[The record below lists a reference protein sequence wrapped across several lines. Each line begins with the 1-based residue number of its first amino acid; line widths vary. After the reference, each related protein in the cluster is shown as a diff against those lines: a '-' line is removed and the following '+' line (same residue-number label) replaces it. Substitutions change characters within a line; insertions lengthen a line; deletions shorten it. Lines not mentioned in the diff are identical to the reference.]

1 VAAASAT
8 PASRKAPG
16 HHVSRYRYSR
26 WDGSQ
31 LLPPFDADDVLD
43 AMSDDVLAEGDIRR
57 ALQRLMQRGMRGTR
71 GGDVPGLRRMVDRL
85 RERRQ
90 AELEQ
95 SHLDGVLD
103 GLTERLE
110 KILAQER
117 AGIDRRLHDAGQA
130 ALDAPPGEMQDRA
143 RMAEQ
148 VLQRAA
154 QQRLDRLDALPPGL
168 AGRLHGL
175 RDYEFMDS
183 GARDAF
189 NALTDELRQQLMQT
203 YFQGLKEGVSGV
215 TPEDLDGVRQMVRDL
230 NALLEKHASG
240 ADTRADFDAFM
251 AQHGR
256 YFPPGIRSV
265 EELVDH
271 LHRQAS
277 QMASLLAGMSPQ
289 MREELQQMMDDLLR
303 DDRLRWDMARLA
315 GNLQAMRPEVPFGDP
330 YPFSGD
336 EPMGLVDALAAIDR
350 QQQYD
355 EMEEQL
361 LGARDPDGLDRLDAD
376 LLRDLGGDEAADD
389 LDQLREITRALEEAG
404 YLERDGGRLELTPR
418 AARKLGMRALTDIF
432 SRLRRESLGGHPL
445 PSAGGGGEP
454 ADETKRWEHGD
465 AFAVDLNRTLFNAMA
480 RGGPGMPVQL
490 AADDFEVRRH
500 EETTVSSTV
509 LLLDMSRSM
518 LLRGCSTA
526 AKRVAMALHTLIHTR
541 YPRDRLFV
549 VGFAYYARQIK
560 PEAIATLSPYEF
572 EYGTNLQHALMI
584 ARQLLGRRSG
594 GNKEIVVI
602 TDGEPTAH
610 IANGQVEFAYPPTSR
625 TMQSTLREVGRA
637 TREGIVINT
646 FMLERS
652 RYLSDF
658 VDLMSRINRG
668 RAFYVEPEHLG
679 EYVLVD
685 YVNKKTKRVA

>member
-1 VAAASAT
+1 
-8 PASRKAPG
+8 
-16 HHVSRYRYSR
+16 VSRYRYSR

-31 LLPPFDADDVLD
+31 QLPPFDADDVLE
-43 AMSDDVLAEGDIRR
+43 ALSDDVLAEGDVRR

-71 GGDVPGLRRMVDRL
+71 GGDVPGLRRIVDRL

-90 AELEQ
+90 AELERAN
-95 SHLDGVLD
+95 LDGVLD
-103 GLTERLE
+103 ELSERLE
-110 KILAQER
+110 RILAQER
-117 AGIDRRLHDAGQA
+117 TGIEQRQRAAEQA
-130 ALDAPPGEMQDRA
+130 ALDAPPGERQERA

-148 VLQRAA
+148 VLRRAA
-154 QQRLDRLDALPPGL
+154 QQRRDRLDALPPNL

-175 RDYEFMDS
+175 RDYDFMDPA
-183 GARDAF
+183 ARDAF

-203 YFQGLKEGVSGV
+203 YFQGLKEGVAGL

-230 NALLEKHASG
+230 NSLLEKHASG

-251 AQHGR
+251 AAHGR

-265 EELVDH
+265 EELIDH

-277 QMASLLAGMSPQ
+277 QMASLLESMSPQ
-289 MREELQQMMDDLLR
+289 MRGELQQMMDDLLR

-315 GNLQAMRPEVPFGDP
+315 GNLQAMRPDIPFGEP

-355 EMEEQL
+355 DMEESL
-361 LGARDPDGLDRLDAD
+361 LGARDPDALDRLDTD
-376 LLRDLGGDEAADD
+376 LLRDLGGDDASDD
-389 LDQLREITRALEEAG
+389 LQQLRDLTRALEEAG

-445 PSAGGGGEP
+445 PRAGGGGEP
-454 ADETKRWEHGD
+454 TDETKRWEHGD
-465 AFAVDLNRTLFNAMA
+465 PFAVDLNRTLFNAMA
-480 RGGPGMPVQL
+480 RGGAASGPPIQL
-490 AADDFEVRRH
+490 GVDDFEVRRH

-526 AKRVAMALHTLIHTR
+526 AKRVAMALHTLIHTK
-541 YPRDRLFV
+541 YPRDRLYV

-610 IANGQVEFAYPPTSR
+610 ISNGQVEFAYPPTIR

>member
-1 VAAASAT
+1 MT
-8 PASRKAPG
+8 L
-16 HHVSRYRYSR
+16 YRYSR

-31 LLPPFDADDVLD
+31 QLPAFDADDVLE
-43 AMSDDVLAEGDIRR
+43 ALSDDLLAEGDVRR

-71 GGDVPGLRRMVDRL
+71 GGDVQGLRRIVDRL

-90 AELEQ
+90 AELER

-103 GLTERLE
+103 GLAQRLE
-110 KILAQER
+110 QIVDQER
-117 AGIDRRLHDAGQA
+117 SGIEHRLRDAEAA
-130 ALDAPPGEMQDRA
+130 ALDAPPGDEQERA

-148 VLQRAA
+148 VLRRTA
-154 QQRLDRLDALPPGL
+154 QQRTDRLDALPPDL

-175 RDYEFMDS
+175 RDYEFMDAR
-183 GARDAF
+183 ARDAF

-203 YFQGLKEGVSGV
+203 YFEGLREGVAGL
-215 TPEDLDGVRQMVRDL
+215 TPDDLDGVRQMVRDL

-240 ADTRADFDAFM
+240 ADTRADFESFM
-251 AQHGR
+251 SRHGS
-256 YFPPGIRSV
+256 YFPPGIGSV
-265 EELVDH
+265 DELIDH

-277 QMASLLAGMSPQ
+277 QMASLLASMSPQ
-289 MREELQQMMDDLLR
+289 MRDELQQMMDDLLR

-315 GNLQAMRPEVPFGDP
+315 GNLRSLRPDLSFGEP

-355 EMEEQL
+355 AMESAL
-361 LGARDPDGLDRLDAD
+361 LATRDPEALERLDAD
-376 LLRDLGGDEAADD
+376 LLRDLGGDEATDD
-389 LDQLREITRALEEAG
+389 LSRLQELTRALEEAG
-404 YLERDGGRLELTPR
+404 YLERDGGRFDLTPR
-418 AARKLGMRALTDIF
+418 ATRKLGMRALTDIF
-432 SRLRRESLGGHPL
+432 SRLRREALGGHPL
-445 PSAGGGGEP
+445 PAAGRGGEP
-454 ADETKRWEHGD
+454 TEETKPYEHGD
-465 AFAVDLNRTLFNAMA
+465 SFAVDINHTLFNSMA
-480 RGGPGMPVQL
+480 RNGPGTPL
-490 AADDFEVRRH
+490 RIAPDDFEVWRT

-541 YPRDRLFV
+541 YPRDRLYV

-610 IANGQVEFAYPPTSR
+610 IANGQVEFAYPPTIR

-668 RAFYVEPEHLG
+668 RAFYVEPERLG

-685 YVNKKTKRVA
+685 YVSKKTKRVA

>member
-1 VAAASAT
+1 MST
-8 PASRKAPG
+8 F
-16 HHVSRYRYSR
+16 RYSR

-31 LLPPFDADDVLD
+31 QLPPFDADDVLD
-43 AMSDDVLAEGDIRR
+43 ALSDDLLAEGDVRR

-71 GGDVPGLRRMVDRL
+71 GGDVEGLRRIADRL

-90 AELEQ
+90 AELERA
-95 SHLDGVLD
+95 HLDGVLD
-103 GLTERLE
+103 GLAERLSGIIDE
-110 KILAQER
+110 ER
-117 AGIDRRLHDAGQA
+117 SGIERRLADAERT
-130 ALDAPPGEMQDRA
+130 ALDAAPGEDQDRA

-148 VLQRAA
+148 VLRRAA
-154 QQRLDRLDALPPGL
+154 QQRRDRLDALPPDL

-175 RDYEFMDS
+175 RDYEFMDPA
-183 GARDAF
+183 ARDAF
-189 NALTDELRQQLMQT
+189 NSLTDELRQQLLQT
-203 YFQGLKEGVSGV
+203 YFQGLKEGVSGI
-215 TPEDLDGVRQMVRDL
+215 TPDDLDGVRDMVRDL
-230 NALLEKHASG
+230 NALLEKHAAGS
-240 ADTRADFDAFM
+240 DTRVEFDAFM
-251 AQHGR
+251 ARHGR
-256 YFPPGIRSV
+256 YFPPGIGSV
-265 EELVDH
+265 DELIDH

-289 MREELQQMMDDLLR
+289 MRDELQRMMDDLLR

-315 GNLQAMRPEVPFGDP
+315 GTLQALRPEQPFGEP

-336 EPMGLVDALAAIDR
+336 EPMGLVDALSAIDR
-350 QQQYD
+350 QQRYD
-355 EMEEQL
+355 EMSDEL
-361 LGARDPDGLDRLDAD
+361 LGVRDPASLERLDRE
-376 LLRDLGGDEAADD
+376 LLRDLGGDEAADE
-389 LDQLREITRALEEAG
+389 LDRLREISRALEEAG
-404 YLERDGGRLELTPR
+404 YLESDGGRLELTPR

-432 SRLRRESLGGHPL
+432 SRLRREALGGHPL
-445 PSAGGGGEP
+445 PVAGGGGEP
-454 ADETKRWEHGD
+454 TDETKAYEHGD
-465 AFAVDLNRTLFNAMA
+465 PFVIDLNRTLFNAMA
-480 RGGPGMPVQL
+480 RGGAGTPVRL
-490 AADDFEVRRH
+490 TPDDFEVRRS

-526 AKRVAMALHTLIHTR
+526 AKRVAMALHTLIHTK

-572 EYGTNLQHALMI
+572 EYGTNLQHALQI
-584 ARQLLGRRSG
+584 ARQLLGRRAG

-610 IANGQVEFAYPPTSR
+610 IANGQVEFAYPPTIR

-685 YVNKKTKRVA
+685 YVSKKTKRVA

>member
-1 VAAASAT
+1 MSL
-8 PASRKAPG
+8 
-16 HHVSRYRYSR
+16 YRYSR

-31 LLPPFDADDVLD
+31 QLPPFDADDVLD
-43 AMSDDVLAEGDIRR
+43 ALSEDILAEGDVRR
-57 ALQRLMQRGMRGTR
+57 ALQRLMQRGLRGTR
-71 GGDVPGLRRMVDRL
+71 GGDVPGLRRIVDRL

-90 AELEQ
+90 AELERT
-95 SHLDGVLD
+95 HLDGVLD
-103 GLTERLE
+103 DLAERLDRIVE
-110 KILAQER
+110 QER
-117 AGIDRRLHDAGQA
+117 AGIERRLRDAERA
-130 ALDAPPGEMQDRA
+130 AMDAAPGDDQDRA

-148 VLQRAA
+148 VLGRAA
-154 QQRLDRLDALPPGL
+154 QQRRDRLDALPPDL

-175 RDYEFMDS
+175 RDYEFMDPA
-183 GARDAF
+183 ARDAF
-189 NALTDELRQQLMQT
+189 NALTDELRQQLLQT
-203 YFQGLKEGVSGV
+203 YFQGLKEGVAGLS
-215 TPEDLDGVRQMVRDL
+215 PDDLDGVRQMVRDL

-251 AQHGR
+251 ARHGG
-256 YFPPGIRSV
+256 YFPPGIENV
-265 EELVDH
+265 DQLIDH

-277 QMASLLAGMSPQ
+277 QMASLLASMSPE
-289 MREELQQMMDDLLR
+289 MRSELQQLMDDLLR

-315 GNLQAMRPEVPFGDP
+315 GNLQSLRPQAPFGEP

-355 EMEEQL
+355 ALEEEL
-361 LGARDPDGLDRLDAD
+361 LGAREPDALERIDEA
-376 LLRDLGGDEAADD
+376 LLRDLAGDDASDD
-389 LDQLREITRALEEAG
+389 LDQLRDLTRALEEAG
-404 YLERDGGRLELTPR
+404 YLEREGGRLDLTPR

-445 PSAGGGGEP
+445 PAAGFGGERT
-454 ADETKRWEHGD
+454 DETKRYAHGD
-465 AFAVDLNRTLFNAMA
+465 PFAVDLNRTLFNAMA
-480 RGGPGMPVQL
+480 RGGPGTPVRL
-490 AADDFEVRRH
+490 SPDDFEVHRT
-500 EETTVSSTV
+500 EEATVSSTV

-526 AKRVAMALHTLIHTR
+526 AKRVAMALHTLIHTK
-541 YPRDRLFV
+541 YPRDRLYV

-572 EYGTNLQHALMI
+572 EYGTNLQHALLI
-584 ARQLLGRRSG
+584 ARQLLGRRTG

-610 IANGQVEFAYPPTSR
+610 IANGQVEFAYPPTVR

-652 RYLSDF
+652 RYLSEF

-685 YVNKKTKRVA
+685 YVSKKRKRVA

>member
-1 VAAASAT
+1 M
-8 PASRKAPG
+8 G
-16 HHVSRYRYSR
+16 MYRYSR

-31 LLPPFDADDVLD
+31 QLPPFDADDVLD
-43 AMSDDVLAEGDIRR
+43 ALADDVLADGDLRR

-71 GGDVPGLRRMVDRL
+71 GGDIPGLRRIVDRL
-85 RERRQ
+85 RQRRQ
-90 AELEQ
+90 QELER

-103 GLTERLE
+103 DLAQRLE
-110 KILAQER
+110 RIVEQER
-117 AGIDRRLHDAGQA
+117 QGIDQRVSSAEQA
-130 ALDAPPGEMQDRA
+130 ALDAAPGEEQERA

-148 VLQRAA
+148 VLRRAA
-154 QQRLDRLDALPPGL
+154 QQRRDRLDALPPDL
-168 AGRLHGL
+168 AGRLHAL
-175 RDYEFMDS
+175 RDYEFMDP

-189 NALTDELRQQLMQT
+189 NAMTDELRQHLLQT
-203 YFQGLKEGVSGV
+203 YFQGLKEGVSGL
-215 TPEDLDGVRQMVRDL
+215 TPDDLDGVRQMVRDL

-251 AQHGR
+251 AQHGH
-256 YFPPGIRSV
+256 YFPAGIANV
-265 EELVDH
+265 EQLIDH
-271 LHRQAS
+271 LHRQSS
-277 QMASLLAGMSPQ
+277 QMASLLNSMSPQ

-315 GNLQAMRPEVPFGDP
+315 GNLQSLRPDQPFGEA

-336 EPMGLVDALAAIDR
+336 EPMGLVDALTAIDR
-350 QQQYD
+350 QQRYD
-355 EMEEQL
+355 AMEEDL
-361 LGARDPDGLDRLDAD
+361 LGARDPESLERLDAELLKD
-376 LLRDLGGDEAADD
+376 LAGDESEDD
-389 LDQLREITRALEEAG
+389 LRRLRELTRALEEAG

-445 PSAGGGGEP
+445 PVAGSGGEQT
-454 ADETKRWEHGD
+454 DETKAYEHGD
-465 AFAVDLNRTLFNAMA
+465 TFAIDLNRTLFNAMG
-480 RGGPGMPVQL
+480 RSGPGTPVRL
-490 AADDFEVRRH
+490 AAEDFEVHRT
-500 EETTVSSTV
+500 EESTVSSTV

-526 AKRVAMALHTLIHTR
+526 AKRVAMALHTLIHTK
-541 YPRDRLFV
+541 YPRDRLYV

-610 IANGQVEFAYPPTSR
+610 IANGQVEFAYPPTIR

-637 TREGIVINT
+637 TKEGIVINT

-652 RYLSDF
+652 RYLSEF

-685 YVNKKTKRVA
+685 YVNKRRRKVA

>member
-1 VAAASAT
+1 VT
-8 PASRKAPG
+8 L
-16 HHVSRYRYSR
+16 YRYAR

-31 LLPPFDADDVLD
+31 NLPPFDADDVLE
-43 AMSDDVLAEGDIRR
+43 ALSDDILAEGDIRR

-71 GGDVPGLRRMVDRL
+71 GGDVPGLRRIVEQL
-85 RERRQ
+85 RERRA
-90 AELEQ
+90 AELER

-103 GLTERLE
+103 KVAERLAAIVE
-110 KILAQER
+110 QER
-117 AGIDRRLHDAGQA
+117 AGIERRIHEAEQR
-130 ALDAPPGEMQDRA
+130 ALDAAPGEAQEQA
-143 RMAEQ
+143 RLAEQ
-148 VLQRAA
+148 VLNRAA
-154 QQRLDRLDALPPGL
+154 QQRRDRLDGLPQDL
-168 AGRLHGL
+168 AGRLSAL
-175 RDYEFMDS
+175 RDYEFMDA

-189 NALTDELRQQLMQT
+189 NALTDVLRQQLLQPF
-203 YFQGLKEGVSGV
+203 FQGLKEGVAGIS
-215 TPEDLDGVRQMVRDL
+215 PEDLDGVRAMVRDL
-230 NALLEKHASG
+230 NRLLEKHASG
-240 ADTRADFDAFM
+240 SDTRPDFDAFM
-251 AQHGR
+251 ARHGH
-256 YFPPGIRSV
+256 YFPPGIENV
-265 EELVDH
+265 DQLIDH

-277 QMASLLAGMSPQ
+277 RMASLMASLSPE
-289 MREELQQMMDDLLR
+289 MRSELQTMMDELLR

-315 GNLQAMRPEVPFGDP
+315 GTLQALRPDQSFGEP

-336 EPMGLVDALAAIDR
+336 EPLGLPEALAAIDR
-350 QQQYD
+350 QQRFD
-355 EMEEQL
+355 AMEEEL
-361 LGARDPDGLDRLDAD
+361 LAARDPDALEQIDAD
-376 LLRDLGGDEAADD
+376 ALRDLGGDDATGD
-389 LDQLREITRALEEAG
+389 LEQLQALTRALEEAG
-404 YLERDGGRLELTPR
+404 YLERGDGQLELTPR

-445 PSAGGGGEP
+445 PSAGSGGEQT
-454 ADETKRWEHGD
+454 DETKSFEYGD

-480 RGGPGMPVQL
+480 RRGPGTPVL
-490 AADDFEVRRH
+490 LTPDDFEVHRS
-500 EETTVSSTV
+500 EEATVSSTV

-526 AKRVAMALHTLIHTR
+526 AKRVAMALHTLIHTK
-541 YPRDRLFV
+541 YPRDRLYV

-572 EYGTNLQHALMI
+572 EYGTNLQHALII

-610 IANGQVEFAYPPTSR
+610 IANGQVEFAYPPTMR

-652 RYLSDF
+652 RYLSEF

-685 YVNKKTKRVA
+685 YVSKKRKRVA

>member
-1 VAAASAT
+1 MSL
-8 PASRKAPG
+8 
-16 HHVSRYRYSR
+16 YRYSR

-31 LLPPFDADDVLD
+31 QLPPFDADDVLD
-43 AMSDDVLAEGDIRR
+43 ALSDDVLADGDLRR

-71 GGDVPGLRRMVDRL
+71 GGDIPGVRRIVERL
-85 RERRQ
+85 RQRRQ
-90 AELEQ
+90 EELER
-95 SHLDGVLD
+95 SHLYGVLD
-103 GLTERLE
+103 EMAERLDRIVE
-110 KILAQER
+110 QER
-117 AGIDRRLHDAGQA
+117 QGIDRRVDDAQRA
-130 ALDAPPGEMQDRA
+130 ATDATSGEAQDQA

-154 QQRLDRLDALPPGL
+154 QQRRDRLDALPRDL
-168 AGRLHGL
+168 AGQLHAL
-175 RDYEFMDS
+175 RDYEFMDP

-189 NALTDELRQQLMQT
+189 NALTDELRQHLLQT
-203 YFQGLKEGVSGV
+203 YFQGLKEGVSGL

-230 NALLEKHASG
+230 NSLLEKHASG

-251 AQHGR
+251 AKHGQ
-256 YFPPGIRSV
+256 YFPPGISTV
-265 EELVDH
+265 DQLIDH

-277 QMASLLAGMSPQ
+277 QMASLLNSMSPQ

-315 GNLQAMRPEVPFGDP
+315 GNLQGLRPDQPFGEP
-330 YPFSGD
+330 YAFSGD
-336 EPMGLVDALAAIDR
+336 EPMGLVDALGAIDR

-355 EMEEQL
+355 AMEEEL
-361 LGARDPDGLDRLDAD
+361 LSARDPESLERLDTE
-376 LLRDLGGDEAADD
+376 LLKDLGGDESEED
-389 LDQLREITRALEEAG
+389 LRRLQELTRALEEAG

-432 SRLRRESLGGHPL
+432 SRLRRESIGGHPL
-445 PSAGGGGEP
+445 PVAGTGGEQT
-454 ADETKRWEHGD
+454 DETKAYEHGD
-465 AFAVDLNRTLFNAMA
+465 SFTLDLNRTLFNAMA
-480 RGGPGMPVQL
+480 RGGPGTPVVL
-490 AADDFEVRRH
+490 APEDFEVHRT

-526 AKRVAMALHTLIHTR
+526 AKRVAMALHTLIHTK
-541 YPRDRLFV
+541 YPRDRLYV

-610 IANGQVEFAYPPTSR
+610 IANGQVEFAYPPTIR

-637 TREGIVINT
+637 TKEGIVINT

-652 RYLSDF
+652 RYLSEF

-685 YVNKKTKRVA
+685 YVSKRRRKVA